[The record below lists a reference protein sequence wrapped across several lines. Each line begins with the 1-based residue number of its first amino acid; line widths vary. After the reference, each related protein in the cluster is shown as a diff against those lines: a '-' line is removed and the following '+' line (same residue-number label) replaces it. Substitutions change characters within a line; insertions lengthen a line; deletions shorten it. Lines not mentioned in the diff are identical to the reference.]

1 MSSKLPL
8 SDALKR
14 LAVNEEKFE
23 GIVNGAEGH
32 EEELGG
38 RMTPSLRTLF
48 AQLTGDAFANEC
60 VQRACAC
67 AKHWALQANKI
78 ATEDAVIA
86 TGSTEARTLPDRF
99 ADVVNVKD
107 FGAKGDGVTDDTTS
121 IQAAID
127 FASSRGGDIVYFP
140 AGTYIQN
147 DSLVIRNGVRLV
159 GAGDWITTIK
169 KASGMNKDA
178 IISEN
183 FDTLKDLDDQQ
194 TSPLFPRDM
203 GIVGMTLQGQY
214 LSGDVTVPG
223 NSYINTDGGGIKIIG
238 SRCTLSCTVL
248 NQAGVG
254 VFLQARGIF
263 NQSDKIQNS
272 TVRLNINTCKH
283 ECLIFDGPADIFI
296 DAVYAG
302 NAGSTNVPGAGST
315 PVVSPTYGSVNG
327 GLCDSVVF
335 ATGAE
340 VGFLHAWGTYH
351 GVGVRCLSGRLNA
364 DFIISESNQCGHF
377 VAEGESR
384 GSITKIL
391 CHGGGGGGALR
402 PDRQKYP
409 DIRIKTTDG
418 LSFHIGGIYM
428 YCRSNVDNGQDKVV
442 IDSSFTYVSDLRISG
457 IGCAGNGLVINGS
470 YCGFDNI
477 YINNLTG
484 VSYDGKESAAIVR
497 NAASQ
502 TFMTR
507 LNAMVLSVPVAFRS
521 NGLCRTEDITIFC
534 SLKDGSTIFEGDS
547 PQFGFNQQWNIN
559 GTVDNV
565 PKSTKFKSRVAFN
578 PSILDEQV
586 LEVQH
591 NLVVAPNPS
600 DIVLSIQDTGT
611 SLNSGMIQYMY
622 VKQADSEKIVIN
634 LKMKEQGNASNPY
647 ITVKAEI

>member
-1 MSSKLPL
+1 MNSKLPL

-38 RMTPSLRTLF
+38 KMTPSLRTLF

-127 FASSRGGDIVYFP
+127 FTSSRGGDIVYFP

-169 KASGMNKDA
+169 KADGMNKDA

-194 TSPLFPRDM
+194 ASPLFPRDM

-214 LSGDVTVPG
+214 LSGDVTMSG

-254 VFLQARGIF
+254 VFLQAKGRF

-272 TVRLNINTCKH
+272 TIRLNINTCKY

-302 NAGSTNVPGAGST
+302 NAGSTDVPGTGNA
-315 PVVSPTYGSVNG
+315 PIVSPTYGQTNG

-409 DIRIKTTDG
+409 DIHIKTTDG